1 MTRPGL
7 KNFLTLKSVFSFFI
21 VVPCAAKSARPLDI
35 DKSNAVRSSTLK
47 PIQSSRVLSK
57 YIFSKLSS
65 LLVPAHVEVDVCL
78 NRLGV
83 SLYDV
88 L

>member
-7 KNFLTLKSVFSFFI
+7 KNFLTLKSVFSFFT

-47 PIQSSRVLSK
+47 LIQSSRVLSK
-57 YIFSKLSS
+57 YILPNSPVSS
-65 LLVPAHVEVDVCL
+65 FLPTWEWMYA
-78 NRLGV
+78 
-83 SLYDV
+83 SIA
-88 L
+88 